1 MTTPPAVP
9 VRRSAPAHRRILAHA
24 RYELTTTL
32 RNGEQ
37 ILLSLILPALIL
49 VFLTT
54 STLITVEATDR
65 IAIVTPGVL
74 TLAVMSSAFSGQA
87 IATGF
92 ERRAGALRMFATT
105 PLGRGGLLGGK
116 VLGVLGMQVVQVIV
130 LGAIAL
136 FLGWE
141 PAPAGIVIALALM
154 LLGTAAFT
162 ALGLLL
168 AGTLRAE
175 AVLAAANIL
184 WVLLMAG
191 GGSILPGPAWTSWL
205 PSGAL
210 GDALRQALM
219 EGTIN
224 GIAVA
229 VLAGWAAGLS
239 ALTVRL
245 FRWS

>member
-1 MTTPPAVP
+1 MTVQ
-9 VRRSAPAHRRILAHA
+9 RSAPPLRRMFAHS
-24 RYELTTTL
+24 RYELITTL

-37 ILLSLILPALIL
+37 LLLSLILPALAL

-54 STLITVEATDR
+54 STLVSVDTPDR
-65 IAIVTPGVL
+65 VQLITPGVL
-74 TLAVMSSAFSGQA
+74 ALAVMSSAFSGQA

-105 PLGRGGLLGGK
+105 PLGRSGLLGGK
-116 VLGVLGMQVVQVIV
+116 VLGVLGVQIVQVIV
-130 LGAIAL
+130 LGGIGL
-136 FLGWE
+136 SLGWT
-141 PAPAGIVIALALM
+141 PTPVGVGLLIPGL

-184 WVLLMAG
+184 WVLLMVG
-191 GGSILPGPAWTSWL
+191 GGTILPGPSWTSFL

-210 GDALRQALM
+210 GDLLRVSLM
-219 EGTIN
+219 EGQFPVLP
-224 GIAVA
+224 AVIL
-229 VLAGWAAGLS
+229 LAWATGLS
-239 ALTVRL
+239 ALTVRF

>member
-1 MTTPPAVP
+1 MTTARP
-9 VRRSAPAHRRILAHA
+9 APAHTRILTHA
-24 RYELTTTL
+24 GYELRTTL

-37 ILLSLILPALIL
+37 LLISLILPAMVL
-49 VFLTT
+49 VFLST
-54 STLITVEATDR
+54 SSLVTVDSPDR
-65 IAIVTPGVL
+65 VQLVTPGVL

-116 VLGVLGMQVVQVIV
+116 VLGVLGMQIVQVLI
-130 LGAIAL
+130 LGGIGFA
-136 FLGWE
+136 LGW
-141 PAPAGIVIALALM
+141 APDPVGLGIMAPLM
-154 LLGTAAFT
+154 LLGTASFT
-162 ALGLLL
+162 ALALLL

-184 WVLLMAG
+184 WVFLMVG

-210 GDALRQALM
+210 GDALRAALM
-219 EGTIN
+219 TGSIDAPA
-224 GIAVA
+224 IAILTA
-229 VLAGWAAGLS
+229 WTAAFT
-239 ALTVRL
+239 ALTVRF
-245 FRWS
+245 FRWA

>member
-1 MTTPPAVP
+1 MTTQTA
-9 VRRSAPAHRRILAHA
+9 APAIGRFLAHGG
-24 RYELTTTL
+24 YELRATL

-37 ILLSLILPALIL
+37 LLLSLILPALALI
-49 VFLTT
+49 FLST
-54 STLITVEATDR
+54 SSLITVNTPDR
-65 IAIVTPGVL
+65 VQLITPGVL
-74 TLAVMSSAFSGQA
+74 ALAVMSSAFSGQA

-105 PLGRGGLLGGK
+105 PLGRSGLLGGK
-116 VLGVLGMQVVQVIV
+116 VLSVLGMQVVQTII
-130 LGAIAL
+130 LGGIGLA
-136 FLGWE
+136 LGWR
-141 PAPAGIVIALALM
+141 PTAMGLALLVPIM

-191 GGSILPGPAWTSWL
+191 GGTLLPGPKWTSFL

-210 GDALRQALM
+210 GDALRSALM
-219 EGTIN
+219 DGGVN
-224 GIAVA
+224 GSALII
-229 VLAGWAAGLS
+229 LAAWAA
-239 ALTVRL
+239 ALTYLTTRF

>member
-1 MTTPPAVP
+1 MTTHA
-9 VRRSAPAHRRILAHA
+9 APAPRRVLAHA
-24 RYELTTTL
+24 GYELRTAL

-37 ILLSLILPALIL
+37 LLLSLILPAMVL
-49 VFLTT
+49 VFLAK
-54 STLITVEATDR
+54 STLITVETVDR
-65 IAIVTPGVL
+65 IQLITPGVL
-74 TLAVMSSAFSGQA
+74 TLAVMSSAFTGQA

-92 ERRAGALRMFATT
+92 DRRAGALRMFATT

-130 LGAIAL
+130 LGGIAL
-136 FLGWE
+136 GLGWR
-141 PAPAGIVIALALM
+141 PALAGIVPAAGLM

-162 ALGLLL
+162 AFGLLL

-191 GGSILPGPAWTSWL
+191 GGSVLPGPGWTSWL

-210 GDALRQALM
+210 GDALR
-219 EGTIN
+219 
-224 GIAVA
+224 A
-229 VLAGWAAGLS
+229 VLAHGALDLAATGILAAWAVVFSG
-239 ALTVRL
+239 LTVRF

>member
-1 MTTPPAVP
+1 MTTHQLPAPP
-9 VRRSAPAHRRILAHA
+9 SRRILAHA
-24 RYELTTTL
+24 GYELRVTL

-37 ILLSLILPALIL
+37 LLLSLILPAMIL
-49 VFLTT
+49 VFLST
-54 STLITVEATDR
+54 STLITVDTADR
-65 IAIVTPGVL
+65 VQVVTPGVL
-74 TLAVMSSAFSGQA
+74 TLAVMSSAFTGQA

-116 VLGVLGMQVVQVIV
+116 VLGVVGMQAVQVLV

-136 FLGWE
+136 ALGWE
-141 PAPAGIVIALALM
+141 PAPAGIVIAAGLM
-154 LLGTAAFT
+154 LLGTGTFT

-184 WVLLMAG
+184 WVLLMVG

-210 GDALRQALM
+210 GDAMRQALAT
-219 EGTIN
+219 GTID
-224 GIAVA
+224 GVAVA
-229 VLAGWAAGLS
+229 VLTSWMLALSGL
-239 ALTVRL
+239 TMRF
-245 FRWS
+245 FRWT

>member
-1 MTTPPAVP
+1 MTTQRAAPAVT
-9 VRRSAPAHRRILAHA
+9 RILAHA
-24 RYELTTTL
+24 GYELRTTL

-37 ILLSLILPALIL
+37 VLLSLILPAMAL
-49 VFLTT
+49 VFLST
-54 STLITVEATDR
+54 SSLISIDTPDR
-65 IAIVTPGVL
+65 VQLVTPGVL

-116 VLGVLGMQVVQVIV
+116 VLGVLGMQIVQVLI
-130 LGAIAL
+130 LG
-136 FLGWE
+136 G
-141 PAPAGIVIALALM
+141 IALALGWTPNPVGLVAMVPLM
-154 LLGTAAFT
+154 LLGTASFT

-184 WVLLMAG
+184 WVLLMVG
-191 GGSILPGPAWTSWL
+191 GGSILPGPPWTSWL

-210 GDALRQALM
+210 GDAMRAALM
-219 EGTIN
+219 EGSIDGAALAILT
-224 GIAVA
+224 GWTVA
-229 VLAGWAAGLS
+229 FA
-239 ALTVRL
+239 ALTVRY

>member
-1 MTTPPAVP
+1 MTTHA
-9 VRRSAPAHRRILAHA
+9 APAPRRVLAHA
-24 RYELTTTL
+24 GYELRTAL

-37 ILLSLILPALIL
+37 LLLSLILPAMVL
-49 VFLTT
+49 VFLAK
-54 STLITVEATDR
+54 STLITVETVDR
-65 IAIVTPGVL
+65 IQLITPGVL
-74 TLAVMSSAFSGQA
+74 TLAVMSSAFTGQA

-92 ERRAGALRMFATT
+92 DRRAGALRMFATT

-130 LGAIAL
+130 LGGIAL
-136 FLGWE
+136 GLGWR
-141 PAPAGIVIALALM
+141 PALAGIVPAAGLM

-162 ALGLLL
+162 AFGLLL

-191 GGSILPGPAWTSWL
+191 GGSVLPGPGWTSWL

-210 GDALRQALM
+210 GDALRAALAH
-219 EGTIN
+219 GALDLTAT
-224 GIAVA
+224 GILAAWAV
-229 VLAGWAAGLS
+229 VFSG
-239 ALTVRL
+239 LTVRF

>member
-1 MTTPPAVP
+1 MTHVTAPPQQA
-9 VRRSAPAHRRILAHA
+9 APPLRRIIAHA
-24 RYELTTTL
+24 GYEIRNTL

-37 ILLSLILPALIL
+37 LLLSLILPAMAL

-54 STLITVEATDR
+54 STMITVTEPDR
-65 IAIVTPGVL
+65 VQLVVPGIL
-74 TLAVMSSAFSGQA
+74 ALAVMSSAFSGQA

-116 VLGVLGMQVVQVIV
+116 VLGVLGVQVVQVIV
-130 LGAIAL
+130 LGGIGLA
-136 FLGWE
+136 LGWS
-141 PAPAGIVIALALM
+141 PQPTGLFALVPIM
-154 LLGTAAFT
+154 LLGTGAFT
-162 ALGLLL
+162 AMGLLL

-184 WVLLMAG
+184 WVLLMVG
-191 GGSILPGPAWTSWL
+191 GGTILPGPAWTSWL

-210 GDALRQALM
+210 ADLLRAGLMDGALSGTAAVVLTAWAALFS
-219 EGTIN
+219 
-224 GIAVA
+224 
-229 VLAGWAAGLS
+229 VLA
-239 ALTVRL
+239 VRL

>member
-1 MTTPPAVP
+1 MTVQ
-9 VRRSAPAHRRILAHA
+9 RSAPPLRRMFAHS
-24 RYELTTTL
+24 RYELITTL

-37 ILLSLILPALIL
+37 LLLSLILPALAL

-54 STLITVEATDR
+54 STLVSVDTPDR
-65 IAIVTPGVL
+65 VQLITPGVL
-74 TLAVMSSAFSGQA
+74 ALAVMSSAFSGQA

-105 PLGRGGLLGGK
+105 PLGRSGLLGGK
-116 VLGVLGMQVVQVIV
+116 VLGVLGVQIVQVIV
-130 LGAIAL
+130 LGGIGL
-136 FLGWE
+136 SLGWS
-141 PAPAGIVIALALM
+141 PTPVGVGLLIPGL

-184 WVLLMAG
+184 WVLLMVG
-191 GGSILPGPAWTSWL
+191 GGTILPGPSWTSFL

-210 GDALRQALM
+210 GDLLRVSLM
-219 EGTIN
+219 EGQFPVLP
-224 GIAVA
+224 AVIL
-229 VLAGWAAGLS
+229 LAWATGLS
-239 ALTVRL
+239 ALTVRF

>member
-1 MTTPPAVP
+1 MTVQRSAPP
-9 VRRSAPAHRRILAHA
+9 VRRMLAHS
-24 RYELTTTL
+24 RYELITTL

-37 ILLSLILPALIL
+37 LLLSLILPALAL
-49 VFLTT
+49 VFLST
-54 STLITVEATDR
+54 STLISVDTADR
-65 IAIVTPGVL
+65 VQLITPGVL
-74 TLAVMSSAFSGQA
+74 ALAVMSSAFSGQA

-105 PLGRGGLLGGK
+105 PLGRSGLLGGK
-116 VLGVLGMQVVQVIV
+116 VLGVLGVQVVQVAV
-130 LGAIAL
+130 LGGIGVA
-136 FLGWE
+136 LGWD
-141 PAPAGIVIALALM
+141 PAPTGLVLLVPGL

-184 WVLLMAG
+184 WVLLMVG
-191 GGSILPGPAWTSWL
+191 GGTILPGPTWTSFL

-210 GDALRQALM
+210 GDLLRVSLMDGHLPALPAL
-219 EGTIN
+219 I
-224 GIAVA
+224 
-229 VLAGWAAGLS
+229 LLGWAALFS

>member
-1 MTTPPAVP
+1 MTAQ
-9 VRRSAPAHRRILAHA
+9 RAAPAATRILAHA
-24 RYELTTTL
+24 GHELRTTL

-37 ILLSLILPALIL
+37 VLLSLILPAMAL
-49 VFLTT
+49 VFLST
-54 STLITVEATDR
+54 SSLISIDSPDR
-65 IAIVTPGVL
+65 VQLVTPGVL
-74 TLAVMSSAFSGQA
+74 TLAVMWSAFSGQA

-116 VLGVLGMQVVQVIV
+116 VLGVLGMQIVQVLI
-130 LGAIAL
+130 LGGIGL
-136 FLGWE
+136 GLGWT
-141 PAPAGIVIALALM
+141 PDPVGLVAMAPLM
-154 LLGTAAFT
+154 LLGTASFT

-184 WVLLMAG
+184 WVLLMVG
-191 GGSILPGPAWTSWL
+191 GGSILPGAPWTSWL

-210 GDALRQALM
+210 GDAMRAALM
-219 EGTIN
+219 EGSID
-224 GIAVA
+224 GAAIAILTGWTVA
-229 VLAGWAAGLS
+229 FA
-239 ALTVRL
+239 ALTVRF